1 MVLNRDL
8 LKIQITEDK
17 PNKEDLLVI
26 KNKFMKLTSITEKE
40 ADYFVFKGKLK
51 NQAYSKSSAPIYILK
66 KELLLLRIKITSG
79 DKINLK
85 DYREKKK
92 KVAVIFTKLNKK
104 I

>member
-1 MVLNRDL
+1 MSE
-8 LKIQITEDK
+8 IDK
-17 PNKEDLLVI
+17 
-26 KNKFMKLTSITEKE
+26 
-40 ADYFVFKGKLK
+40 
-51 NQAYSKSSAPIYILK
+51 KSMISEIYILK
-66 KELLLLRIKITSG
+66 KELLLLRIKITSV

>member
-1 MVLNRDL
+1 MSEIDKKSML
-8 LKIQITEDK
+8 LE
-17 PNKEDLLVI
+17 
-26 KNKFMKLTSITEKE
+26 
-40 ADYFVFKGKLK
+40 
-51 NQAYSKSSAPIYILK
+51 IYNLK

-92 KVAVIFTKLNKK
+92 KIAIIFTKLNKK